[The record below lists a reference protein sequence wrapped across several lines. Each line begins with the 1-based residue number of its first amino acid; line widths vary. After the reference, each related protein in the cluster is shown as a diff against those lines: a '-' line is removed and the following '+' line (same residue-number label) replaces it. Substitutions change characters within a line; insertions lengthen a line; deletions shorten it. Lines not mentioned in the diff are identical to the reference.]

1 MRLVI
6 AALLLIA
13 PSARALDVTSA
24 AERARNVLDYVAG
37 REDLDPAAKASWDA
51 ALRGRFGGSA
61 LTPGTDEGITVAKS
75 VVSAAIF
82 FAVAP
87 DVGARAAYDAYHDTA
102 RWVPAPI
109 AINYQVLGFQ
119 GRKPKA
125 NPRQLT
131 FNFPRYFNEEIAV
144 ELVLWWDEALAAG
157 RINEHERNEVR
168 RLLAET
174 RALMRPMLLARLF
187 EATKLA
193 AGARG
198 QGTSSE
204 LARELARLEDEIQRD
219 YRAVAQTAAV
229 YERRLPAYERYRALA
244 IEMGAT
250 PQPAPPVAAAPPKA
264 VAPPPMP
271 SKPPPLPPPAS
282 DSVAEHEQP
291 EAPSSEASR
300 STRVPAPLA
309 GESLVQP
316 FQGWQQRLQ
325 AAAKTWIGVPYRLGG
340 TSRSGVD
347 CSAFVQQ
354 SYRQGVGIELPRNS
368 ESQSRTGT
376 GVQKDSLKAGD
387 LLFFDTLERGR
398 VTHVGLY
405 LGDGTFVHASSSRG
419 VTQDQLDKAY
429 YQRAYRVSRRLLRS

>member
-1 MRLVI
+1 
-6 AALLLIA
+6 
-13 PSARALDVTSA
+13 
-24 AERARNVLDYVAG
+24 
-37 REDLDPAAKASWDA
+37 
-51 ALRGRFGGSA
+51 
-61 LTPGTDEGITVAKS
+61 
-75 VVSAAIF
+75 
-82 FAVAP
+82 
-87 DVGARAAYDAYHDTA
+87 
-102 RWVPAPI
+102 
-109 AINYQVLGFQ
+109 
-119 GRKPKA
+119 
-125 NPRQLT
+125 
-131 FNFPRYFNEEIAV
+131 
-144 ELVLWWDEALAAG
+144 
-157 RINEHERNEVR
+157 
-168 RLLAET
+168 
-174 RALMRPMLLARLF
+174 
-187 EATKLA
+187 
-193 AGARG
+193 
-198 QGTSSE
+198 
-204 LARELARLEDEIQRD
+204 
-219 YRAVAQTAAV
+219 
-229 YERRLPAYERYRALA
+229 
-244 IEMGAT
+244 
-250 PQPAPPVAAAPPKA
+250 
-264 VAPPPMP
+264 MP